1 MDEQKHHTHQCE
13 AILIGCMDFRLH
25 RQLHVHLERQYG
37 HFDVVHLAGGA
48 NNLLKP
54 GTVELM
60 LHQIRLS
67 VKLHHS
73 HTVVLVTHE
82 DCGDYGGKQAFEHD
96 DEQEQ
101 TRHRLDLQQAA
112 AVVTAAFPE
121 LKVVTFFERLD
132 GSFIGL

>member
-1 MDEQKHHTHQCE
+1 
-13 AILIGCMDFRLH
+13 MDFRLH
-25 RQLHVHLERQYG
+25 RQLHAHLEQQYG

-54 GTVELM
+54 ETVKLL

-67 VKLHHS
+67 VKLHGS

-82 DCGDYGGKQAFEHD
+82 DCGDYGGKQAFQHD

-101 TRHRLDLQQAA
+101 AQHRLDLAQA
-112 AVVTAAFPE
+112 AVVVTTAFPD
-121 LKVVTFFERLD
+121 LKIVTFFERLD
-132 GSFIGL
+132 GSFITL